1 VDEKKNAPT
10 IGFHY
15 ETLLPDFVSLWNVFA
30 EDTVKMRA
38 GALFFFCHKRRSGWL
53 AKRVGKNFC

>member
-1 VDEKKNAPT
+1 M
-10 IGFHY
+10 
-15 ETLLPDFVSLWNVFA
+15 LPDFVSLWNVFA
-30 EDTVKMRA
+30 EDTVKMRT